1 MGTLARW
8 AAHVAGV
15 GSVVVAVATVAWV
28 WGHESG
34 YWEGLDAGPSGFLG
48 ETAIDR

>member
-15 GSVVVAVATVAWV
+15 GGVLVAVALAWL

-34 YWEGLDAGPSGFLG
+34 YWEGLEAQPHGFLDEG
-48 ETAIDR
+48 LIDR